1 MNDQYPELYPSYH
14 WFVPSQFNIAQA
26 CAHRWAENPH
36 EGRRIAIYFEDEA
49 GRREV
54 WTYARLAENANQL
67 SNGLIRMG
75 VARGD
80 RVAVVM
86 EQRPEAAAAYMAIFS
101 VGAIAVPMSAQ
112 LGVDNLSKRLSDAEA
127 HVAIVDDAGGPDL
140 IQAQMRCPALT
151 QIIGLGFQHDNIIP
165 WRTLLARQPAT
176 FKSSPTQS
184 SAPAVLL
191 YTCEPNQ
198 NPKGRLL
205 SHSSLIGTLPGFVA
219 SQNWFPQKS
228 DQFWSPIEWTR
239 TGGLMGAL
247 LPTLYFGHSI
257 VATLGTVSA
266 TRAFEIMERYRVT
279 NTLLLST
286 TIKKMIDEVHNPR
299 DQYQLAL
306 RAIATTGESLDQ
318 TTTNWCVDALGAA
331 PNEMF
336 GHAEMYFLI
345 GNSAQKWPVKVGS
358 MGRPYPGHRVAVL
371 DAQGKRCAM
380 GQTGEIALNRYDMHG
395 HLDPILFLGY
405 WRNDLATRAKF
416 VDDWCLS
423 GNRATVDKDG
433 YFWHADSGVNKEAN
447 P

>member
-26 CAHRWAENPH
+26 CVHRWAENPH

-49 GRREV
+49 GQREV

-67 SNGLIRMG
+67 ANGLIRMG

-86 EQRPEAAAAYMAIFS
+86 AQRPEAAAAYMAIFS
-101 VGAIAVPMSAQ
+101 VGAIATPMPAQ
-112 LGVDNLSKRLSDAEA
+112 LGVDGLSKRLRDAEA
-127 HVAIVDDAGGPDL
+127 RVAIVDGAGGPDL

-165 WRTLLARQPAT
+165 WRTLLARQPAS
-176 FKSSPTQS
+176 FKISPTQS
-184 SAPAVLL
+184 SAPALLL
-191 YTCEPNQ
+191 YTSEPSQ
-198 NPKGRLL
+198 NPKGALL
-205 SHSSLIGTLPGFVA
+205 SHSALIGNLPGFVA

-228 DQFWSPIEWTR
+228 DQFWSPAEWTQ
-239 TGGLMGAL
+239 TSGLMGAL

-257 VATLGTVSA
+257 VATLGRFSA
-266 TRAFEIMERYRVT
+266 IRAFELLERYRVT
-279 NTLLLST
+279 NALLLPA
-286 TIKKMIDEVHNPR
+286 TIKAMMDEVNNPR

-306 RAIATTGESLDQ
+306 RAVASTGETLDQ
-318 TTTNWCVDALGAA
+318 AATNWCINALGVT
-331 PNEMF
+331 PNGMF
-336 GHAEMYFLI
+336 GQAEMHALI
-345 GNSAQKWPVKVGS
+345 GNSAQKWPVKTGS

-371 DAQGKRCAM
+371 DAQGKRCAA

-395 HLDPILFLGY
+395 HLDPVLFLGY

-423 GNRATVDKDG
+423 GDRATVDKDG
-433 YFWHADSGVNKEAN
+433 YFWHANTGATTNAN